1 MNLIDTPGHVD
12 FTMEVERS
20 LRVLDGGIVVLDSSA
35 GVEAQTITV
44 WRQASKYCVPRIAFL
59 NKMDKPNAD
68 FEASLESIRTRLG
81 SEPLLIQRPIGSG
94 KSFRGIIDI
103 VGLKRLVWDKDN
115 NHLGRNYNTIPV
127 TAATEN
133 AVKIMEERSRLID
146 TLCDFDDELAAS
158 VIETGDYNSVS
169 EEAVYRALRKLT
181 LDSRGGHNYLVT
193 LCGSAYK
200 NIGVQPL
207 LDSAVRLLPSP
218 DDVPKQ
224 FLRHYSRD
232 DLVALAFKTT
242 HHPQKG
248 LLTFVR
254 VYSGKISEGQT
265 VHNLG
270 KESSEKVGKLMV
282 AFADDFRTVR
292 EIGAGGIA
300 VISGLKETVTGDTI
314 VKSKNSGNVA
324 MSAWEGSSKSNATCP
339 LLSGVSIPD
348 PVFYCSIEPPSMRF
362 QKQLDLALSALVRE
376 DPSLRV
382 WPDKDTGQT
391 VIAGMGELHID
402 IIKDRILRFGNVK
415 LINIHYQIHYQTKF
429 QAFQRTQNRCRFR
442 TSHDCLQG
450 DGRKSC
456 QRNNPFRERYN
467 GQEIFYCD

>member
-1 MNLIDTPGHVD
+1 MAKLHFISVNLIDTPGHVD
-12 FTMEVERS
+12 FTMEVERC

-44 WRQASKYCVPRIAFL
+44 WRQASKYSVPKIAFL

-68 FEASLESIRTRLG
+68 FGASLESIKSKLG

-94 KSFRGIIDI
+94 KNFRGIIDI
-103 VGLKRLVWDKDN
+103 VGLKLLVWDKDST
-115 NHLGRNYNTIPV
+115 HFGRNFNAIPI

-146 TLCDFDDELAAS
+146 TLCDFDDDLAS
-158 VIETGDYNSVS
+158 TVIEAGNYNSVT
-169 EEAVYRALRKLT
+169 EEDVYRALRKLT
-181 LDSRGGHNYLVT
+181 LDTRGHNYLVT

-224 FLRHYSRD
+224 FLNHYSED

-248 LLTFVR
+248 ILTFVR
-254 VYSGKISEGQT
+254 IYSGKISEGQT

-270 KESSEKVGKLMV
+270 KESNEKVGKLMV
-282 AFADDFRTVR
+282 AFADDFRAVK

-314 VKSKNSGNVA
+314 VKSKTSGNDA
-324 MSAWEGSSKSNATCP
+324 M
-339 LLSGVSIPD
+339 
-348 PVFYCSIEPPSMRF
+348 R
-362 QKQLDLALSALVRE
+362 
-376 DPSLRV
+376 
-382 WPDKDTGQT
+382 
-391 VIAGMGELHID
+391 
-402 IIKDRILRFGNVK
+402 
-415 LINIHYQIHYQTKF
+415 
-429 QAFQRTQNRCRFR
+429 
-442 TSHDCLQG
+442 
-450 DGRKSC
+450 
-456 QRNNPFRERYN
+456 
-467 GQEIFYCD
+467 

>member
-12 FTMEVERS
+12 FTMEVERC

-35 GVEAQTITV
+35 GVEAQTLTV
-44 WRQASKYCVPRIAFL
+44 WRQASKYSVPRIAFL

-68 FEASLESIRTRLG
+68 FEASLESIRTKLG
-81 SEPLLIQRPIGSG
+81 CEPLLIQRPIGSG
-94 KSFRGIIDI
+94 REFRGIIDI
-103 VGLKRLVWDKDN
+103 VGLKLLVWDREST
-115 NHLGRNYNTIPV
+115 HFGRNFNTIPIISS
-127 TAATEN
+127 TEN

-146 TLCDFDDELAAS
+146 TLCDFDDDLASS
-158 VIETGDYNSVS
+158 VIEAGNYNSVS

-181 LDSRGGHNYLVT
+181 LDTSGHNYLVT

-218 DDVPKQ
+218 DDVPKP
-224 FLRHYSRD
+224 FLSHYSKE

-248 LLTFVR
+248 TLTFVR

-270 KESSEKVGKLMV
+270 KESNEKVGKLMV
-282 AFADDFRTVR
+282 AFADDFRAVK

-314 VKSKNSGNVA
+314 VKSKTSGNH
-324 MSAWEGSSKSNATCP
+324 
-339 LLSGVSIPD
+339 
-348 PVFYCSIEPPSMRF
+348 
-362 QKQLDLALSALVRE
+362 ALR
-376 DPSLRV
+376 
-382 WPDKDTGQT
+382 
-391 VIAGMGELHID
+391 
-402 IIKDRILRFGNVK
+402 
-415 LINIHYQIHYQTKF
+415 
-429 QAFQRTQNRCRFR
+429 
-442 TSHDCLQG
+442 
-450 DGRKSC
+450 
-456 QRNNPFRERYN
+456 
-467 GQEIFYCD
+467 